1 MMARMTLRTCLLAAS
16 AGLFLNQAALGCR
29 HHRPSFR
36 EVTARNPATEEV
48 WGSGDLVRVAFSSY
62 AVGEGREHRSE

>member
-1 MMARMTLRTCLLAAS
+1 MMAQMTLRTCLLAAS

-36 EVTARNPATEEV
+36 EVTARNPAPEDV
-48 WGSGDLVRVAFSSY
+48 WRSGDLLRVAFSSHS
-62 AVGEGREHRSE
+62 VGEGQAHRSE